1 MSLVASSACQACF
14 QLIFTEDPYGWRILF
29 LSAFYAVLALFVSA
43 SCLQATLVV
52 LPEEMC
58 FLFACSRS
66 KNVKQASGQCS
77 FLFSGVCFVSA
88 FCEAR
93 F

>member
-1 MSLVASSACQACF
+1 M
-14 QLIFTEDPYGWRILF
+14 T
-29 LSAFYAVLALFVSA
+29 AFCAVIALCMSA

-58 FLFACSRS
+58 FLFHVLSRS
-66 KNVKQASGQCS
+66 KDAKQASGQCS
-77 FLFSGVCFVSA
+77 FLFSGVCFVSV

-93 F
+93 S